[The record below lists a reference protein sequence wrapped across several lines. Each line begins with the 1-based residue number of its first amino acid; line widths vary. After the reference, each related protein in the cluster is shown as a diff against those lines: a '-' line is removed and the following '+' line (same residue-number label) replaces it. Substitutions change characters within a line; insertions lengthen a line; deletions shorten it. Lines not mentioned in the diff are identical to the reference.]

1 MRFALRMPGP
11 VPQFLAAYY
20 EPVARGILF
29 TTEVEDACSYASIQ
43 KAAAVAKTIQRK
55 VGFTAEVTVVDY

>member
-11 VPQFLAAYY
+11 VPQFLAACY
-20 EPVARGILF
+20 EPACSGIFF
-29 TTEVEDACSYASIQ
+29 TTEVQDACSYTSIQ
-43 KAAAVAKTIQRK
+43 KAVAVAKMLQRK

>member
-11 VPQFLAAYY
+11 VPQFLAACY
-20 EPVARGILF
+20 EPACSGILF
-29 TTEVEDACSYASIQ
+29 TTEVQDACSYASIQ
-43 KAAAVAKTIQRK
+43 KAATVAKTIQRK

>member
-11 VPQFLAAYY
+11 VPQFLAACY
-20 EPVARGILF
+20 EPANTGIFF
-29 TTEVEDACSYASIQ
+29 TTKAEDACSYGSIQ
-43 KAAAVAKTIQRK
+43 KAVNVAKAIRST